1 MDQIRD
7 QLLEEVRKFFVGPR
21 SDNDPLPD
29 GNSPLEM
36 YTSGI
41 LFPMSAPQEDLD
53 KEGSDCGEDD
63 KKDANTQ
70 EESKQKRERLEN
82 LKRKKK

>member
-21 SDNDPLPD
+21 SDDDPLPD
-29 GNSPLEM
+29 GNTPLDM

-41 LFPMSAPQEDLD
+41 LFPMNAPQEDLD
-53 KEGSDCGEDD
+53 KEGKDSGE
-63 KKDANTQ
+63 KIRKNTAQ
-70 EESKQKRERLEN
+70 YLAQRTQGIVSRV
-82 LKRKKK
+82 